1 METLERGNTGL
12 KSLKMAI
19 VLLVLSPGAAMAETC
34 LNDAR
39 QLGDTYGLAI
49 DPPDAP
55 SKDQPRAPTSR
66 ELAQS
71 GGVIEPPPTPDASVI
86 APPRDAD
93 SRMPT
98 APKVAPDS
106 KKQGGASPNGLS
118 AADLSMLQSILVA
131 ARDQARRG
139 REDDCR
145 ESLQKAR
152 RLLRDSK

>member
-1 METLERGNTGL
+1 MR
-12 KSLKMAI
+12 
-19 VLLVLSPGAAMAETC
+19 PAA
-34 LNDAR
+34 
-39 QLGDTYGLAI
+39 
-49 DPPDAP
+49 
-55 SKDQPRAPTSR
+55 R

-152 RLLRDSK
+152 RLLRESK

>member
-1 METLERGNTGL
+1 
-12 KSLKMAI
+12 MAI
-19 VLLVLSPGAAMAETC
+19 ALLVPGSGAAAAQTC
-34 LNDAR
+34 LDDVR
-39 QLGDTYGLAI
+39 RLGDTYGLAV

-55 SKDQPRAPTSR
+55 SKAQPRAPSSR
-66 ELAQS
+66 DLAQS
-71 GGVIEPPPTPDASVI
+71 GGVVEPPPTPDASVI
-86 APPRDAD
+86 SPPRNGD

-106 KKQGGASPNGLS
+106 KKQGSASPNGLS

-139 REDDCR
+139 HDDDCR

>member
-1 METLERGNTGL
+1 METLKRGNTGL

-34 LNDAR
+34 LAEVQR
-39 QLGDTYGLAI
+39 IGDTYGLDI

-55 SKDQPRAPTSR
+55 SKTQPRAPTPKD
-66 ELAQS
+66 LAQS
-71 GGVIEPPPTPDASVI
+71 GGVVEPPPTPDASVI
-86 APPRDAD
+86 SPPRDAD

-106 KKQGGASPNGLS
+106 KKPGGASPNGLS
-118 AADLSMLQSILVA
+118 ATDLTMLQSILVA

-152 RLLRDSK
+152 RLLRNPK

>member
-1 METLERGNTGL
+1 MEPRKRGNTGL

-55 SKDQPRAPTSR
+55 SKDQPRAPTAR

-98 APKVAPDS
+98 APKVAPDRKS
-106 KKQGGASPNGLS
+106 REAP
-118 AADLSMLQSILVA
+118 
-131 ARDQARRG
+131 ARTG
-139 REDDCR
+139 
-145 ESLQKAR
+145 
-152 RLLRDSK
+152 

>member
-1 METLERGNTGL
+1 METLNRGNTGL

-19 VLLVLSPGAAMAETC
+19 VLLALSSGAALAETC
-34 LNDAR
+34 LDDVR
-39 QLGDTYGLAI
+39 RLGDTYGLAV

-55 SKDQPRAPTSR
+55 SKDQPRAPSSR
-66 ELAQS
+66 DLAQS

-86 APPRDAD
+86 RPPRDAD

-139 REDDCR
+139 HEDDCR

-152 RLLRDSK
+152 RLLRDTK